1 MILDSV
7 VCSIGVA
14 KTNKEHIVI
23 FINESKKVRCKILIR
38 YYMLISILVI

>member
-7 VCSIGVA
+7 VYSIGVA

-23 FINESKKVRCKILIR
+23 FINESKKVRYKILIR